1 MQPSTIIRARAS
13 GLEVKLNEVVM
24 FVTSPLVLSDVKRLH
39 QVQCGAW
46 VQPGSWS
53 LGFWNAEN
61 SDDIRY
67 SVLDGEVLQRG
78 GRSVRGQLCYSN
90 VAT

>member
-13 GLEVKLNEVVM
+13 GLEVKLNVVM

-39 QVQCGAW
+39 QVQREAW
-46 VQPGSWS
+46 GQPGSWS

-61 SDDIRY
+61 SDDIR
-67 SVLDGEVLQRG
+67 
-78 GRSVRGQLCYSN
+78 
-90 VAT
+90 

>member
-39 QVQCGAW
+39 QVHRGAW
-46 VQPGSWS
+46 GQPGSRS
-53 LGFWNAEN
+53 LGAAWQPE
-61 SDDIRY
+61 SGILER
-67 SVLDGEVLQRG
+67 
-78 GRSVRGQLCYSN
+78 
-90 VAT
+90 